1 MRDVCYIAVVSENAS
16 KVSRKIRHNIRD
28 LSEDVHRL
36 GDNTEVKV
44 VVADDSDQRDWLAG
58 ACICPLLAQHQIAH
72 TGIMSA
78 ESGLEVI
85 RADQS
90 GSYFMAC
97 IDGEGEVLVNGGW
110 KKLKPG
116 NACLLPPFVQNALRS
131 VPGKPWSFVWVRYV
145 ESRDV
150 VPIATSRSPVQ
161 GKFNDVS
168 LKAAVEGLYAEC
180 QSSNIPSSLSQW
192 TELIHQYVLKFAQP
206 EHSDDRLWKL
216 WTKIEQHLEYPWT
229 LAELADA
236 AFMSPEHLRRLCKKE
251 LGRSPIQH
259 LTFLRMKHA
268 RHLLGT
274 TDDKVEVIAHAVGY
288 ESPFTFSNTFKKWV
302 GWRPSE
308 LR

>member
-1 MRDVCYIAVVSENAS
+1 MCYIKIMSDDSS
-16 KVSRKIRHNIRD
+16 KIARKIRHNVRD
-28 LSEDVHRL
+28 LDEDVHQL
-36 GDNTEVKV
+36 GGNAEVQV
-44 VVADDSDQRDWLAG
+44 VVADDSDQRDWLAD
-58 ACICPLLAQHQIAH
+58 AYICSLLGQHQIAH
-72 TGIMSA
+72 TGIMSV
-78 ESGLEVI
+78 ESDLKVI

-97 IDGEGEVLVNGGW
+97 ISGEGEVLVNGRW

-116 NACLLPPFVQNALRS
+116 NACLLPPFIQNALRS
-131 VPGKPWSFVWVRYV
+131 VPGKSWSFVWVRYV

-168 LKAAVEGLYAEC
+168 LRAAVEGLYAEC
-180 QSSNIPSSLSQW
+180 HSSKTPSVLSQW

-216 WTKIEQHLEYPWT
+216 WTKLEQQLEYPWT

-274 TDDKVEVIAHAVGY
+274 TSDKVEVIARAVGY
-288 ESPFTFSNTFKKWV
+288 ESPFTFSNTFKNWV
-302 GWRPSE
+302 GSRPSE

>member
-1 MRDVCYIAVVSENAS
+1 VAVSEKTS
-16 KVSRKIRHNIRD
+16 KGNRKIRHNIRD
-28 LSEDVHRL
+28 LSEDLHQL
-36 GDNTEVKV
+36 GGNTQARV

-58 ACICPLLAQHQIAH
+58 AYICPLLAQHQIVH

-97 IDGEGEVLVNGGW
+97 IDGEGEVLFNGGW
-110 KKLKPG
+110 RKLRPG
-116 NACLLPPFVQNALRS
+116 HACLLPPFVQNALRS
-131 VPGKPWSFVWVRYV
+131 VPGKPWDFVWVRYL
-145 ESRDV
+145 EARDV

-168 LKAAVEGLYAEC
+168 LRAAVEGLYAEC
-180 QSSNIPSSLSQW
+180 QTSNTPSALSQW

-216 WTKIEQHLEYPWT
+216 WTKVEQDLQRPWT
-229 LAELADA
+229 LAELGGA
-236 AFMSPEHLRRLCKKE
+236 AFMSTEHLRRLCKKE
-251 LGRSPIQH
+251 LGRSPMQH

-268 RHLLGT
+268 RHLLAT
-274 TDDKVEVIAHAVGY
+274 TEDKVEVIARSVGY
-288 ESPFTFSNTFKKWV
+288 ESPFTFSNMFKKWV

>member
-1 MRDVCYIAVVSENAS
+1 MCYIILVSGNAS
-16 KVSRKIRHNIRD
+16 KGNRKIRQNVRD
-28 LSEDVHRL
+28 ISEDVHRL
-36 GDNTEVKV
+36 GDNTQAEV
-44 VVADDSDQRDWLAG
+44 VVADDSDQRDWLAD
-58 ACICPLLAQHQIAH
+58 AWICPLLAQYKIAH

-85 RADQS
+85 RTDQS

-97 IDGEGEVLVNGGW
+97 IEGEGEVLVNGRW

-116 NACLLPPFVQNALRS
+116 NACLLPPFIQNALRS
-131 VPGKPWSFVWVRYV
+131 VPGKSWSFVWVRYL
-145 ESRDV
+145 EARDV

-161 GKFNDVS
+161 GAFNVTS
-168 LKAAVEGLYAEC
+168 LKSAVEGLCAEC
-180 QSSNIPSSLSQW
+180 KSSNTPSALSQW

-216 WTKIEQHLEYPWT
+216 WTGVEQNLSHQWT

-236 AFMSPEHLRRLCKKE
+236 AFMSSEHLRRLCKKE
-251 LGRSPIQH
+251 LGRSPMQH

-268 RHLLGT
+268 RHLLAT
-274 TDDKVEVIAHAVGY
+274 TGDKVEVIARSVGY
-288 ESPFTFSNTFKKWV
+288 ESSFTFSNTFKKWV
-302 GWRPSE
+302 GLRPSE

>member
-1 MRDVCYIAVVSENAS
+1 MVVSEKAS
-16 KVSRKIRHNIRD
+16 KGNRKIRQNFRD

-36 GDNTEVKV
+36 GDNTKTMI
-44 VVADDSDQRDWLAG
+44 VVADNSDQRDWLAN
-58 ACICPLLAQHQIAH
+58 AKICPLLAQHHITH
-72 TGIMSA
+72 TGLMWV
-78 ESGLEVI
+78 ESGLEVV

-97 IDGEGEVLVNGGW
+97 IDGEGEVLFNGGW
-110 KKLKPG
+110 RKLRAG
-116 NACLLPPFVQNALRS
+116 RACLLPPFVQNALRS
-131 VPGKPWSFVWVRYV
+131 VPGKPWHFVWVRYL

-168 LKAAVEGLYAEC
+168 LRAAVEGLHSEC
-180 QSSNIPSSLSQW
+180 ETSNIPSALSQW

-216 WTKIEQHLEYPWT
+216 WTKVEQDLQHPWT

-236 AFMSPEHLRRLCKKE
+236 AFMSTEHLRRLCKKE
-251 LGRSPIQH
+251 LGRSPMQH
-259 LTFLRMKHA
+259 LTFLRMKQA
-268 RHLLGT
+268 RHLLAT
-274 TDDKVEVIAHAVGY
+274 TEDKVEVIARSVGY